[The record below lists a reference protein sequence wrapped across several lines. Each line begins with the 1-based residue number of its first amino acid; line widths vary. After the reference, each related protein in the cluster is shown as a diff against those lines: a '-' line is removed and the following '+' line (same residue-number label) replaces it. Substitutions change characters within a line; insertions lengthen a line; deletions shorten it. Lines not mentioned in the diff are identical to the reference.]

1 MPSHRL
7 RTLFALAVALG
18 IATGCTGGGATFS
31 PSGPCLA
38 DGRAPGAFPELER
51 LLPASPATP
60 PTTRDS
66 GRSCSDSA
74 LGTLVTHG
82 VHELRSAGE
91 TWDRGNGNGTT
102 MAVLALPTRDL
113 PVGWAEEFYEVGART
128 ARKTDRIET
137 SRPTIDG
144 SPVFRLDTLND
155 LSLQSVLVWADAP
168 IVRVVL
174 VATPVSLSTSRKQHD
189 DAVEAALVLA
199 RSAGR
204 GGSPGAS
211 WSPESAAP
219 SWLPSSSTRP
229 AS

>member
-1 MPSHRL
+1 MSSPRL
-7 RTLFALAVALG
+7 RPLFALAVALVV
-18 IATGCTGGGATFS
+18 ATACTGGGATFS
-31 PSGPCLA
+31 PSGPCVV

-51 LLPASPATP
+51 LLPASPSAP

-66 GRSCSDSA
+66 GRSCSDAA

-102 MAVLALPTRDL
+102 IAVLALPSGDL
-113 PVGWAEEFYEVGART
+113 PPAWAEEFYEVGART
-128 ARKTDRIET
+128 ARKTDRIES

-155 LSLQSVLVWADAP
+155 LSLQSVLVWGDAP
-168 IVRVVL
+168 VVRVVL
-174 VATPVSLSTSRKQHD
+174 VATPVSLSTSRRQHD
-189 DAVEAALVLA
+189 DAVAAALVLA
-199 RSAGR
+199 RSASPAR
-204 GGSPGAS
+204 SPGAS
-211 WSPESAAP
+211 SAPGSPAP

-229 AS
+229 AY